1 MQLASRFAH
10 HSPSLRS
17 SSRLTDD
24 QIRAVAEEKAEYVI
38 AADMPKDELARVIEQ
53 LEKQMKAAAAELEF
67 EKAAAL
73 RDQVFELRQALQDE
87 DVPEWER
94 MRLADRERRLKH
106 G

>member
-1 MQLASRFAH
+1 
-10 HSPSLRS
+10 
-17 SSRLTDD
+17 
-24 QIRAVAEEKAEYVI
+24 VI
-38 AADMPKDELARVIEQ
+38 AADMPKDELAHVIEQ

-73 RDQVFELRQALQDE
+73 RDQVLELRQALQDE